1 MDAGERLEAER
12 ARWARAHLAANPP
25 APEALPCGIPVEP
38 LYTPRDVEGDYLE
51 RLGFPGEYPFTGG
64 VYPTMYRGRP
74 WTIRQY
80 AGFGAAEE
88 SNRRYRYLL
97 EHGQTGL
104 SVALDL
110 PTQCGYDSDD
120 VMAEAEVGRVGVA
133 IDTLRD
139 MEILFDGL
147 PLDRVSTSF
156 TINGTAAILL
166 AMYVAVAEAQGVAP
180 ARIAGTIQNDIL
192 KEYVARGTWIFP
204 VEPSLRLIADTI
216 EFCAERL
223 PRFNPISIAGA
234 HFRDAGGTAVQEA
247 AYTLADAFAYVETVR
262 ARGIDVDRFA
272 PQLSFFFYTYTDVFE
287 EVAKYRAMRRLW
299 ARVMRERFGA
309 RRPESL
315 MFRFGN
321 VCGGHSLTR
330 EEPLNNI
337 TRVTLGAL
345 ASVLGGTQSMFT
357 AAWDEA
363 YAIPTEE
370 SARTALRI
378 QQILLH
384 EAGAGRTIDPLAGSY
399 YVEAL
404 TDRMEAAIE
413 AGLGRGG
420 RGGGA
425 RARGGARRGRA
436 RRAARGGRRPGQPDA
451 APARGRA
458 GVRERGRGGRRAP
471 GGLGHVPRA
480 RGRMK
485 VLVPKP
491 GPDGP
496 DRGAKIVAQALRDA
510 GLEVVYTGLRQRPAE
525 IVAAAIQEDVDL
537 VGLSILSGAHVELA
551 ARVVRGLAEAGAAGI
566 RVIVGGVI
574 PDEDVPALLG
584 LRLARRFTAGTPLE
598 ALVTGVRA
606 VLAAPAAAPAPVP
619 AAPPRGPLAG
629 GRVLDLTPYL
639 SP

>member
-1 MDAGERLEAER
+1 MDSRERIDAEQ
-12 ARWARAHLAANPP
+12 ARWAKQHLEATPP

-38 LYTPRDVEGDYLE
+38 LYTPLDVEGDYLE
-51 RLGFPGEYPFTGG
+51 RLGFPGEYPFTRG

-80 AGFGAAEE
+80 AGFGTAEE
-88 SNRRYRYLL
+88 SNRRYKYLL

-120 VMAEAEVGRVGVA
+120 PMAEAEVGRVGVA

-139 MEILFDGL
+139 MEILFAGL
-147 PLDRVSTSF
+147 PLDRISTSF

-166 AMYVAVAEAQGVAP
+166 AMYVALAEQRGVAP
-180 ARIAGTIQNDIL
+180 ERVAGTIQNDIL

-216 EFCAERL
+216 EFCAARVT
-223 PRFNPISIAGA
+223 RFNPISIAGA

-247 AYTLADAFAYVETVR
+247 AYTLADAFAYVEAVR
-262 ARGIDVDRFA
+262 ARGIEVDRFA
-272 PQLSFFFYTYTDVFE
+272 PQLSFFFYTYTDLFE
-287 EVAKYRAMRRLW
+287 EIAKYRAMRRLW
-299 ARVMRERFGA
+299 ARAMRARFGA

-337 TRVTLGAL
+337 ARVTLGAL

-404 TDRMEAAIE
+404 TDGMERAIE
-413 AGLGRGG
+413 AEIARVDAQGGMVRAIETGWVQREIHREAYRQEREREAGRRVVVGVNKF
-420 RGGGA
+420 RDE
-425 RARGGARRGRA
+425 
-436 RRAARGGRRPGQPDA
+436 RAAPPVSLHRAD
-451 APARGRA
+451 PA
-458 GVRERGRGGRRAP
+458 
-471 GGLGHVPRA
+471 
-480 RGRMK
+480 
-485 VLVPKP
+485 
-491 GPDGP
+491 
-496 DRGAKIVAQALRDA
+496 
-510 GLEVVYTGLRQRPAE
+510 
-525 IVAAAIQEDVDL
+525 
-537 VGLSILSGAHVELA
+537 LA
-551 ARVVRGLAEAGAAGI
+551 ARQVARLEEVRRTRDQARVGAALAALREGAL
-566 RVIVGGVI
+566 GKDNLM
-574 PDEDVPALLG
+574 PLLG
-584 LRLARRFTAGTPLE
+584 GA
-598 ALVTGVRA
+598 VRA
-606 VLAAPAAAPAPVP
+606 YASVGEISSVLRDVWGMFREPAV
-619 AAPPRGPLAG
+619 
-629 GRVLDLTPYL
+629 V
-639 SP
+639 

>member
-1 MDAGERLEAER
+1 MDSRERLDTEQ
-12 ARWARAHLAANPP
+12 ARWAKQHLEATPP

-38 LYTPRDVEGDYLE
+38 LYTPLDVEGDYLE
-51 RLGFPGEYPFTGG
+51 RLGFPGEYPFTRG

-80 AGFGAAEE
+80 AGFGTAEE
-88 SNRRYRYLL
+88 SNRRYKYLL

-120 VMAEAEVGRVGVA
+120 PMAEAEVGRVGVA
-133 IDTLRD
+133 IDTLSD
-139 MEILFDGL
+139 MEILFAGL
-147 PLDRVSTSF
+147 PLDRISTSF

-166 AMYVAVAEAQGVAP
+166 AMYVALAEQRGVAP
-180 ARIAGTIQNDIL
+180 ERVAGTIQNDIL

-216 EFCAERL
+216 EFCAARL

-247 AYTLADAFAYVETVR
+247 AYTLADAFAYVEAVR
-262 ARGIDVDRFA
+262 ARGIEVDRFA
-272 PQLSFFFYTYTDVFE
+272 PQLSFFFYTYTDLFE
-287 EVAKYRAMRRLW
+287 EIAKYRAMRRLW
-299 ARVMRERFGA
+299 ARAMRDRFGA

-404 TDRMEAAIE
+404 TDGMERAIE
-413 AGLGRGG
+413 AEIARVDAQGGMVRAIETGWVQREIHREAYRQEREREAGRRVVVGVNKY
-420 RGGGA
+420 RDE
-425 RARGGARRGRA
+425 
-436 RRAARGGRRPGQPDA
+436 RAAPPVSLHRAD
-451 APARGRA
+451 PA
-458 GVRERGRGGRRAP
+458 
-471 GGLGHVPRA
+471 
-480 RGRMK
+480 
-485 VLVPKP
+485 
-491 GPDGP
+491 
-496 DRGAKIVAQALRDA
+496 
-510 GLEVVYTGLRQRPAE
+510 
-525 IVAAAIQEDVDL
+525 
-537 VGLSILSGAHVELA
+537 LA
-551 ARVVRGLAEAGAAGI
+551 ARQVARLEEVRRTRDQARVGAALA
-566 RVIVGGVI
+566 
-574 PDEDVPALLG
+574 ALREGALG
-584 LRLARRFTAGTPLE
+584 KENLMPRLLDA
-598 ALVTGVRA
+598 VRA
-606 VLAAPAAAPAPVP
+606 YASVGEMSSVLREVWGMFREPAV
-619 AAPPRGPLAG
+619 
-629 GRVLDLTPYL
+629 V
-639 SP
+639 